1 MKMKFTAPSIPTME
15 EANKVSFGYQEPA
28 PFQGMTRQNRDFTV
42 PIDCLHYVQGQE
54 YEMWEEG
61 QLQFLAENIREV
73 GVLQPCLVL
82 PAEPSMQ
89 EYSPDKTQYI
99 LYDGRNRTEAAK
111 LAGLEEIPCR
121 LLNCSHETARDILIY
136 SNLFRREPKVSE
148 TVKAL
153 RSLEKHNTATIQSI
167 AAQNGMQERTFYR
180 YLKLGRLSDPLLAK
194 IDSGQLTVKAGEKFA
209 GLTDSQQETAL
220 ALLEGTAEP
229 VNEAKAQEIILDI
242 SGRKLKGGKSKTK
255 SSKKTSPTAVPA
267 EIVNRYIPL
276 GTPKKERLKIIENAL
291 KMYFESAHQ
300 ADSEGLLPRGQ

>member
-194 IDSGQLTVKAGEKFA
+194 IDSGQLTVKAGEQFA
-209 GLTDSQQETAL
+209 GLTDSQQATAL
-220 ALLEGTAEP
+220 ALLEKIP
-229 VNEAKAQEIILDI
+229 VVNEAKAREIILDI
-242 SGRKLKGGKSKTK
+242 SGGKRKNKTN
-255 SSKKTSPTAVPA
+255 SRKKTASTAVPTDML
-267 EIVNRYIPL
+267 NRYIPL
-276 GTPKKERLKIIENAL
+276 GTPKKEKLIIIEKAL
-291 KMYFESAHQ
+291 KMYFESARQ
-300 ADSEGLLPRGQ
+300 ADSEALLPQGQ